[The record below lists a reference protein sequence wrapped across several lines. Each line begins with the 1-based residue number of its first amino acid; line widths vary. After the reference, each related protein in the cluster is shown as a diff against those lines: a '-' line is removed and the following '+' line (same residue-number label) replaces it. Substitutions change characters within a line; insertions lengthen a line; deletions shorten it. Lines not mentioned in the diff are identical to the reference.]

1 MVVPTQSWQ
10 SRWQT
15 QPACLVR
22 ALRPCEGDLRAVI
35 YPIELG
41 PMHIKACLQRVG
53 LVDLQYFDR
62 SDITSIEVGKDVND
76 EAGKKNSQVK
86 LPHESSLL
94 RRSPIL
100 LGASLDA
107 VVARI
112 LKALRQSNTFKYAVI

>member
-1 MVVPTQSWQ
+1 
-10 SRWQT
+10 
-15 QPACLVR
+15 
-22 ALRPCEGDLRAVI
+22 
-35 YPIELG
+35 
-41 PMHIKACLQRVG
+41 MHIKACLQRVG